1 MAYGQIV
8 SVQGLCAPNWP
19 WLCTHKDIIDA
30 YHDALPLNRYGN
42 ESEIAEAISFLASD
56 KASYITGQ
64 VLAADGGFEA
74 QALVYQLYG
83 NERVFPGS

>member
-19 WLCTHKDIIDA
+19 AVHTQDIIDA

-56 KASYITGQ
+56 KASYIRTGSS
-64 VLAADGGFEA
+64 G
-74 QALVYQLYG
+74 
-83 NERVFPGS
+83 